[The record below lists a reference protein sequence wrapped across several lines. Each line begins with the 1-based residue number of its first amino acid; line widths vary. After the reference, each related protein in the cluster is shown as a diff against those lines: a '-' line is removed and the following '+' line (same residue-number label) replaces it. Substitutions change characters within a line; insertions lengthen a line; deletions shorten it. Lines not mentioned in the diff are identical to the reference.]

1 MNLVPRLRL
10 VWLGTRGVLGR
21 RDKTTVVV
29 CPTVELPAEV
39 RVTLDQGIESCSR
52 WPALP
57 GCNQGCTPQV
67 QFSPDDLNDFAARYE
82 GKKCASCGAV
92 LTRDDWYKSRMAAPD
107 AKTGALDL
115 PRSVHPSFLSTPEN
129 GDPICSTCYGAKMG
143 IS

>member
-52 WPALP
+52 WPEL
-57 GCNQGCTPQV
+57 QV
-67 QFSPDDLNDFAARYE
+67 CSQSCMAQLQFSAEDLNDSPPIMKAR
-82 GKKCASCGAV
+82 S
-92 LTRDDWYKSRMAAPD
+92 
-107 AKTGALDL
+107 AL
-115 PRSVHPSFLSTPEN
+115 RVVR
-129 GDPICSTCYGAKMG
+129 C
-143 IS
+143 